1 MKKVLALVLTLAM
14 LMSLA
19 FVSTASAAE
28 ITDLRTYELTSREME
43 TWNIHSSQ
51 LANDLNVLCN
61 LIDGLLTND
70 AHGALVG
77 NAAKDWYTEDG
88 GKTWTFVLNDGMKW
102 VDKDGNEKADVVA
115 EDWIP
120 GLEWVLNFSKNGAS
134 NTSMPM
140 EMIVGAAEYYDYTK
154 YMAETYQRIL
164 TLALP
169 CPTNCGSSS
178 ILLAL
183 ILPCLRKWLA
193 SLLPTIRPSFIPAR
207 TS

>member
-102 VDKDGNEKADVVA
+102 VDKDGNEKADVV
-115 EDWIP
+115 DHRS
-120 GLEWVLNFSKNGAS
+120 G
-134 NTSMPM
+134 
-140 EMIVGAAEYYDYTK
+140 VGSEFLQERRLQHLYAHRND
-154 YMAETYQRIL
+154 RW
-164 TLALP
+164 
-169 CPTNCGSSS
+169 CC
-178 ILLAL
+178 
-183 ILPCLRKWLA
+183 
-193 SLLPTIRPSFIPAR
+193 
-207 TS
+207 

>member
-102 VDKDGNEKADVVA
+102 VDKDGNAKADVVA
-115 EDWIP
+115 EDWIT

-140 EMIVGAAEYYDYTK
+140 EMIVGTAEYYDYTK
-154 YMAETYQRIL
+154 
-164 TLALP
+164 
-169 CPTNCGSSS
+169 
-178 ILLAL
+178 
-183 ILPCLRKWLA
+183 
-193 SLLPTIRPSFIPAR
+193 
-207 TS
+207 

>member
-77 NAAKDWYTEDG
+77 QRRQ
-88 GKTWTFVLNDGMKW
+88 
-102 VDKDGNEKADVVA
+102 
-115 EDWIP
+115 
-120 GLEWVLNFSKNGAS
+120 GLVHRGWRQDLDFRA
-134 NTSMPM
+134 
-140 EMIVGAAEYYDYTK
+140 
-154 YMAETYQRIL
+154 Q
-164 TLALP
+164 
-169 CPTNCGSSS
+169 
-178 ILLAL
+178 
-183 ILPCLRKWLA
+183 
-193 SLLPTIRPSFIPAR
+193 
-207 TS
+207 

>member
-70 AHGALVG
+70 SPWRTGGQRRQGLVHRG
-77 NAAKDWYTEDG
+77 WRQDLDFRA
-88 GKTWTFVLNDGMKW
+88 
-102 VDKDGNEKADVVA
+102 
-115 EDWIP
+115 
-120 GLEWVLNFSKNGAS
+120 
-134 NTSMPM
+134 
-140 EMIVGAAEYYDYTK
+140 
-154 YMAETYQRIL
+154 Q
-164 TLALP
+164 
-169 CPTNCGSSS
+169 
-178 ILLAL
+178 
-183 ILPCLRKWLA
+183 
-193 SLLPTIRPSFIPAR
+193 
-207 TS
+207 

>member
-70 AHGALVG
+70 AMAHWWATPPRIGTPRM
-77 NAAKDWYTEDG
+77 AAR
-88 GKTWTFVLNDGMKW
+88 
-102 VDKDGNEKADVVA
+102 
-115 EDWIP
+115 P
-120 GLEWVLNFSKNGAS
+120 GLSC
-134 NTSMPM
+134 SMT
-140 EMIVGAAEYYDYTK
+140 A
-154 YMAETYQRIL
+154 
-164 TLALP
+164 
-169 CPTNCGSSS
+169 
-178 ILLAL
+178 
-183 ILPCLRKWLA
+183 
-193 SLLPTIRPSFIPAR
+193 
-207 TS
+207 